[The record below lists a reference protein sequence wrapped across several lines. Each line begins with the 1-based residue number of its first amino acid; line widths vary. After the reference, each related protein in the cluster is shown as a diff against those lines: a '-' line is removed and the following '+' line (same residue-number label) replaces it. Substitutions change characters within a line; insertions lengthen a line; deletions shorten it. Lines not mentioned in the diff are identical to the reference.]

1 MKSELVRSVFEDEF
15 ERNKRLIS
23 RYEKEIERL
32 PKGTVFK
39 RKIGNQEY
47 YYLNYRDGKKVVSKF
62 LGNVVDYNIEELKEN
77 LNKRKDLSKVIKKL
91 KLERKEILKELR

>member
-32 PKGTVFK
+32 PKGAVFK

-47 YYLNYRDGKKVVSKF
+47 YYLEFRC
-62 LGNVVDYNIEELKEN
+62 L
-77 LNKRKDLSKVIKKL
+77 
-91 KLERKEILKELR
+91 